1 VRRGESAGD
10 RAGVGSARTS
20 SYSWARCSSYYSQRT
35 KRSREQTLG
44 GERRRRRGGMMGL
57 GLQHELG
64 DRETRVSELVELRAD
79 DARRR
84 QSPRSASRGV
94 GASGEVCVPFGEN
107 CPLPQ
112 PVLRTRPD
120 QAENAHEQFGKV
132 KEFLFLVCLPELPN
146 KILSAMSPPHP
157 FSTTSPFYDLR

>member
-10 RAGVGSARTS
+10 RAGVGSVRTS
-20 SYSWARCSSYYSQRT
+20 SYSWARSSSYSYYSQRT
-35 KRSREQTLG
+35 TGSREQTLG
-44 GERRRRRGGMMGL
+44 GERRRRGGMMGL

-84 QSPRSASRGV
+84 QSPRSASGGV

-120 QAENAHEQFGKV
+120 QAENAHEPVRK
-132 KEFLFLVCLPELPN
+132 
-146 KILSAMSPPHP
+146 S
-157 FSTTSPFYDLR
+157 